1 VASNGISDGTIQQAG
16 VAIHGSGIAASSC
29 AHLLIREGLTVSWD
43 GFGRS
48 QLPAVMLSESSQNLL
63 LDIFEQPDLFHG
75 LPQVRRRIVAWG
87 RSAPIELPHAAVV
100 ASERDL
106 LNRIQP
112 RLGAS
117 SLHDP
122 ASDWSIYA
130 SHPLPEGVDELHFG
144 SRTASATAV
153 KLKSDAP
160 ADACWTES
168 LERGWL
174 FLLPG
179 CEGSWLLSVG
189 ASADELLSES
199 RLVAKQ
205 IAQLDENGAK
215 FACHPRMADP
225 LCASRWFACGTA
237 ALAFDPLCGDG
248 VGNAAREAILAA
260 AAVRAVLAGAD
271 VKSILE
277 HYRSRLLAGFE
288 RHLKLCRAFYSSG
301 HSGPWWDEQIDACDR
316 GIAWCRSKLQAGNRF
331 SYRLRGF
338 SLEPI
343 EMEEPVGMEKEIGHV
358 TNRS

>member
-1 VASNGISDGTIQQAG
+1 VAIHHAS

-29 AHLLIREGLTVSWD
+29 AHLLTREGLTVSWD
-43 GFGRS
+43 GSGRS

-63 LDIFEQPDLFHG
+63 LDIFEQADLFHG

-87 RSAPIELPHAAVV
+87 RSAPVELPHAAVV

-106 LNRIQP
+106 LSRIQP
-112 RLGAS
+112 REGIS
-117 SLHDP
+117 SQHDP
-122 ASDWSIYA
+122 AGDWSIYA
-130 SHPLPEGVDELHFG
+130 ARPLPDGVDELHFG

-179 CEGSWLLSVG
+179 SEGTWLLSVG
-189 ASADELLSES
+189 ASADDLLSES

-205 IAQLDENGAK
+205 IAQLDENAAR
-215 FACHPRMADP
+215 FVCHPRMADP
-225 LCASRWFACGTA
+225 LCATGWFACGTA

-260 AAVRAVLAGAD
+260 AAVRAILAGAEA
-271 VKSILE
+271 KGILE
-277 HYRSRLLAGFE
+277 HYRTRLLAGFE
-288 RHLKLCRAFYSSG
+288 RHLKLCREFYASGRSS
-301 HSGPWWDEQIDACDR
+301 PWWDEQIDACDR
-316 GIAWCRSKLQAGNRF
+316 GIAWCRSKLQLGSQF

-343 EMEEPVGMEKEIGHV
+343 EMENETGQVLA
-358 TNRS
+358 NRS

>member
-1 VASNGISDGTIQQAG
+1 MASNGISGGTIPHAN
-16 VAIHGSGIAASSC
+16 VAIHGSGIAACSC
-29 AHLLIREGLTVSWD
+29 AHLLTREGLTVSWD

-48 QLPAVMLSESSQNLL
+48 QLPAVMLNEPSQNLL

-87 RSAPIELPHAAVV
+87 RSAPLELPHAAVV
-100 ASERDL
+100 VSEREL

-112 RLGAS
+112 REGVS
-117 SLHDP
+117 SQHDP
-122 ASDWSIYA
+122 DCDWSIYA
-130 SHPLPEGVDELHFG
+130 SHPLPECVDELHFG
-144 SRTASATAV
+144 SRTAGATAV

-168 LERGWL
+168 LECGWL

-179 CEGSWLLSVG
+179 CDSSWLLSVG
-189 ASADELLSES
+189 ASADDLLSES

-205 IAQLDENGAK
+205 IAQLDENGAR
-215 FACHPRMADP
+215 FVCHPRTADP

-237 ALAFDPLCGDG
+237 ALGFDPLCGEG

-271 VKSILE
+271 VKGILE
-277 HYRSRLLAGFE
+277 HYRTRLLAGFE
-288 RHLKLCRAFYSSG
+288 RHLKLCREFYTSG
-301 HSGPWWDEQIDACDR
+301 HLGPWWDEQIDACDR
-316 GIAWCRSKLQAGNRF
+316 GIAWCRSKLQSGNQF

-343 EMEEPVGMEKEIGHV
+343 EMEREIGHV